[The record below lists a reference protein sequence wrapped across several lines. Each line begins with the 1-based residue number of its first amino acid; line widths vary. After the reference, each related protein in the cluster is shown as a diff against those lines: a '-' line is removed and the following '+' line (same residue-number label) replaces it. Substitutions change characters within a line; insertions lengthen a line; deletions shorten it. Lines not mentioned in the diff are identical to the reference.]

1 MVVRSIREH
10 VTNHN
15 WFAVTVDLGI
25 VIAGVFLGTQV
36 NNWNQARIDLA
47 RADEYRDRLADEL
60 DFDSRQYAL
69 QAAYYRQAQNFGFQA
84 LADLEG
90 TKRMSDS
97 DFLVAAYQLTQIDIT
112 SAKTGVYEE
121 MAAAGLTDRLGDV
134 ETQQRASDF
143 YLTVKVAQQ
152 NIETTFPYRTLLREV
167 MPYSIQSSISR
178 RCGDRNVYYNDRL
191 VGITL
196 VDPCL
201 FRIDPAL
208 AKGAARELRSLP
220 DLKRQMTRYIAS
232 LDEKHFTLDL
242 AGRQAQAFRARI
254 LKSDRVSSP

>member
-1 MVVRSIREH
+1 MVIRRIREH
-10 VTNHN
+10 VTAHN

-25 VIAGVFLGTQV
+25 VVAGVFLGTQV
-36 NNWNQARIDLA
+36 NNWNQARIDSA
-47 RADEYRDRLADEL
+47 RADEYRNRLADEL

-84 LADLEG
+84 LGDLEG
-90 TKRMSDS
+90 GKRMSDS
-97 DFLVAAYQLTQIDIT
+97 DFLVAAYQLTQVDTT

-152 NIETTFPYRTLLREV
+152 NIDTIFPYRTLLREV
-167 MPYSIQSSISR
+167 MPYSIQRQISR
-178 RCGDRNVYYNDRL
+178 RCGDRNVFYKERL

-196 VDPCL
+196 VVPCPFQLDPV
-201 FRIDPAL
+201 IA
-208 AKGAARELRSLP
+208 AGAARELRALP

-232 LDEKHFTLDL
+232 LDEKHFNLDL

-254 LKSDRVSSP
+254 LKPDRVPSP